1 MSKNFQKSLW
11 RAPLW
16 ERQVDPKTG
25 RLETE
30 RAYAAFTIY
39 LEIPIASR
47 SLRAVD
53 AALRQ
58 REGRASIREETRR
71 VLRSRELGTR
81 LADRAGR
88 SDGMS
93 RKQAGVLAGTDR
105 MIQKY
110 VKKLSEVLMRASR
123 TAHENAP
130 GIDNAQ
136 KGQDI
141 RAGKMES
148 AELQLGFE
156 FTPAAALLGPGQ
168 RLGDLTERGFGERV
182 ASGAGCKLQNFPL
195 DVGSEPKELHHLAK
209 AFSGDGCATRDRG
222 ITSSLAGAEHLAK
235 EDGEGHQLS
244 DARQAA
250 GLRRSFVRAGGAIA
264 LVQVELDG
272 GFIRHVG

>member
-58 REGRASIREETRR
+58 REGRAPRAAGADGKQRRRQHVGRWLEQCSSKWEWQARAYALLGELDRRNREAQIKSIREETRR

-105 MIQKY
+105 MI
-110 VKKLSEVLMRASR
+110 
-123 TAHENAP
+123 
-130 GIDNAQ
+130 
-136 KGQDI
+136 
-141 RAGKMES
+141 
-148 AELQLGFE
+148 
-156 FTPAAALLGPGQ
+156 
-168 RLGDLTERGFGERV
+168 
-182 ASGAGCKLQNFPL
+182 
-195 DVGSEPKELHHLAK
+195 
-209 AFSGDGCATRDRG
+209 
-222 ITSSLAGAEHLAK
+222 
-235 EDGEGHQLS
+235 
-244 DARQAA
+244 
-250 GLRRSFVRAGGAIA
+250 
-264 LVQVELDG
+264 
-272 GFIRHVG
+272 